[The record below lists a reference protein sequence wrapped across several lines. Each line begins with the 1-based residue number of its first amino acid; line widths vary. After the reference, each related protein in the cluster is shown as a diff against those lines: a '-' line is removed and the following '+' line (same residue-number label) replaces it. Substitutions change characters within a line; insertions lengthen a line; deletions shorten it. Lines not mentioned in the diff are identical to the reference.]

1 MARLGIGAVLAALLL
16 AGCGGGGGHNRPAE
30 RRLAYVAGDDPASA
44 TVVVANVDGSHPRRL
59 GPGTIAVLTPDGRA
73 LGVLRKDGIYVVS
86 TRGSHARRLTRE
98 RLRPQGWSLDG
109 KTLIASRPAPL
120 SVLELDAVDRQT
132 GKVRVLARG
141 SLFGFSFSPD
151 GSRIVYSRAPTATGQ
166 GLCGDQFDLYVA
178 ELSGGTP
185 TRLTHDGLSAFPVWG
200 KAGIA
205 YARFPDAIGIQAC
218 SEPGIWTIQD
228 DGSHNAPVVGQAPI
242 DLAEDGLYGLQPVA
256 WLDDH
261 HILAGIR
268 TGAGTLGAVLDTRT
282 HKLRRLP
289 DFVDQAS
296 SDGRFVVGGGGDDQ
310 RVHLAIVRVQDG
322 RRVFRK
328 LSACCPSWNR

>member
-1 MARLGIGAVLAALLL
+1 VARLGIGAVLAALLL
-16 AGCGGGGGHNRPAE
+16 AGCGGNGGHGRLAE

-44 TVVVANVDGSHPRRL
+44 TVVVAKVDGSHPRRL

-86 TRGSHARRLTRE
+86 THGSHARRLTRE
-98 RLRPQGWSLDG
+98 HLRPQAWSPDG
-109 KTLIASRPAPL
+109 STLIASRPAPL
-120 SVLELDAVDRQT
+120 SVLELDAIDRQS

-141 SLFGFSFSPD
+141 SLFGFAFSPD

-178 ELSGGTP
+178 KLSGGTP

-205 YARFPDAIGIQAC
+205 YARFPDEIGIQAC
-218 SEPGIWTIQD
+218 SAPGIWTIQD
-228 DGSHNAPVVGQAPI
+228 DGSHDTPVIRRAPL
-242 DLAEDGLYGLQPVA
+242 DLAEDGLYGLQPVG

-261 HILAGIR
+261 RILAGVR
-268 TGAGTLGAVLDTRT
+268 TGAGTRGAVLDTRT
-282 HKLRRLP
+282 HRLRRLP
-289 DFVDQAS
+289 DFADAAS
-296 SDGRFVVGGGGDDQ
+296 SDGRYTVGGGGDDQ
-310 RVHLAIVRVQDG
+310 RVHLAIVRVRDG
-322 RRVFRK
+322 RRVFLK
-328 LSACCPSWNR
+328 ISACCPSWNR